1 MITVTFDERELQAL
15 LALLDISVKAGGL
28 QAAPAAVVFQQKIT
42 TAMQEPQATVYHK
55 TIDGEFVE
63 AIEKGKTNDPRR
75 RTSIDDANYRPA

>member
-1 MITVTFDERELQAL
+1 MHNISFTQQELQAL

-42 TAMQEPQATVYHK
+42 TAVQEPQATVYHK

-63 AIEKGKTNDPRR
+63 AN
-75 RTSIDDANYRPA
+75 